1 MFSSLVKFLAIDAS
15 FATMPFIKHLC
26 EETWPPLSL
35 SVLTAAIALV
45 LCLVTL
51 PGNLL
56 LCIAM
61 LKDPY
66 KELKNSFNCFVLQLA
81 LSDLVVGTI
90 TEPLFVVFH
99 SREALGYPVMKN
111 IWLIHLSFFISYT
124 ASLLS
129 LAALT
134 LDRYLT
140 VMSYHKRV
148 LSTAGAALV
157 SILIWV
163 VSILFSCFYFVTGF
177 YMFAFLFNNAALII
191 IITILTFTYVR
202 IHQRL
207 KRQITRWDWHC
218 QTQVKLQAMSM
229 ERSLNRGFYIILG
242 IFLVCLFPSVVM
254 MYIVNF
260 CDTCSCTLV
269 HWFRDLDCLFPLVN
283 CSLNQFLYAW
293 KNRNFRRA
301 IVTVLCKRAS
311 YEVTSPPLTPNG
323 IMAPINSRPTE
334 ILDPI
339 TLDPVNLLTTV
350 TRKNTDRLREVH
362 DNVASF
368 LDAEE

>member
-1 MFSSLVKFLAIDAS
+1 
-15 FATMPFIKHLC
+15 MPFIKHLC

-66 KELKNSFNCFVLQLA
+66 KKLKNSFNCFVLQLA
-81 LSDLVVGTI
+81 LSDLVIGTI
-90 TEPLFVVFH
+90 TEPLFVIFH
-99 SREALGYPVMKN
+99 SREALGYPVMQN
-111 IWLIHLSFFISYT
+111 VWLIHLSFFISYT

-148 LSTAGAALV
+148 LSTSGVTLI

-163 VSILFSCFYFVTGF
+163 ISILFSCFYFVTGF

-269 HWFRDLDCLFPLVN
+269 HWFRDLVCLFPLVN

-301 IVTVLCKRAS
+301 IATVLCKRAS
-311 YEVTSPPLTPNG
+311 YDVTSPPLTPNG
-323 IMAPINSRPTE
+323 IMATINSRPTE

-350 TRKNTDRLREVH
+350 SRTNADALREVH

-368 LDAEE
+368 LEVEEWMMVFI